1 MMAKI
6 FLAGHKGMVGSAI
19 LRALDHEQNE
29 IITADRT
36 DLDLLDNSKVENF
49 FKDNKFDEVYIAA
62 ARVGGVYANNIYP
75 ANFLYENLSIQL
87 NIINS
92 AHTYDVNKILFLGSS
107 CIYPKNADIPLK
119 ENALLNGHLEATN
132 EPYAIAKI
140 AGIKLCESYNRQFD
154 RDYRSLMP
162 CNLYGPGDN
171 YNLENSHVIPALIRK
186 FYYAKKNRLRN
197 VSIWGSGKPMREF
210 LHVNDL
216 ANASIFFMNLDQ
228 EKYKENTKPM
238 LSHINIGSGKE
249 ISIRE
254 LANKISDII
263 GFKGVIEYDSSKPDG
278 TMRKCLDCSLAS
290 SFGWRAKMD
299 LDYGLRAT
307 FSSFLNEIEDHN
319 VRA

>member
-1 MMAKI
+1 MAKI

-19 LRALDHEQNE
+19 LRALNHEQNE
-29 IITADRT
+29 IITVDRK
-36 DLDLLDNSKVENF
+36 DLDLLNCSKVEKF

-62 ARVGGVYANNIYP
+62 ARVGGVNANNIYP

-92 AHTYDVNKILFLGSS
+92 AHNYDVNKILFLGSS
-107 CIYPKNADIPLK
+107 CIYPKNAEIPLK
-119 ENALLNGHLEATN
+119 ENALLSGHLEATN

-140 AGIKLCESYNRQFD
+140 AGIKLCESFNRQYD

-171 YNLENSHVIPALIRK
+171 YNLQNSHVIPALIRK
-186 FYYAKKNRLRN
+186 FYQAKKNRLKN

-210 LHVNDL
+210 LHVDDL

-228 EKYKENTKPM
+228 GKYKENTKPM
-238 LSHINIGSGKE
+238 LSHINIGSERE

-254 LANKISDII
+254 LANKISDIT
-263 GFKGVIEYDSSKPDG
+263 GFKGVIKYDSSKPDG

-290 SFGWRAKMD
+290 SFGWRARVD
-299 LDYGLRAT
+299 LDSGLRAT
-307 FSSFLNEIEDHN
+307 FSSFLNEIEDDN